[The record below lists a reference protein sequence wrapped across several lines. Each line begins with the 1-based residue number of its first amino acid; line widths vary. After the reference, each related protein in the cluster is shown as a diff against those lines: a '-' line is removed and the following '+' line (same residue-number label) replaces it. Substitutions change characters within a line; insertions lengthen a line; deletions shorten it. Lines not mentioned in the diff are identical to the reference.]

1 MVYTAETVRMHHQK
15 WIQCH
20 SVYGVHHGL
29 VTHVL
34 ERGMILSHVTRVDAA
49 HSSGT
54 DEEQLSAQLLN
65 VHADQSDVSLAFF
78 PAPVPGGIFM
88 PYGGITGIYPAVA
101 PFGW

>member
-1 MVYTAETVRMHHQK
+1 MVYTAEMVRTHHHK

-20 SVYGVHHGL
+20 SVYGIHHGL

-34 ERGMILSHVTRVDAA
+34 ERGMIISHATRVDVA

-54 DEEQLSAQLLN
+54 EEDHQPALLSDA
-65 VHADQSDVSLAFF
+65 HRDPSEISLAFF

-88 PYGGITGIYPAVA
+88 PYGAITGIYPAIA